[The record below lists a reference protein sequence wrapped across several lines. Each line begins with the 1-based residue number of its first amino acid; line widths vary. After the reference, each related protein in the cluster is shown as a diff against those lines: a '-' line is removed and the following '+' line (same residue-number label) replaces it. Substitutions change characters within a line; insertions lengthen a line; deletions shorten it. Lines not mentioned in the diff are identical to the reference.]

1 MHICHYLSQWWPRP
15 TSPNGC
21 IRLQWAPGH
30 NGLKSTETL
39 GKSGTLTKDHCSDV
53 KMSTT
58 ASQVIGVSIVCPVV
72 CFRRPSMKLSKLRVT
87 SLCEGNPLVAG
98 GFPSQRDQERGK
110 CFNLMTS
117 SCHKWIH
124 FNIGRWIPT
133 VSSFHISPRGTS
145 LLIFFF
151 SLVKKDVAFF
161 KTTLVLTKTR
171 LNKNKIILF
180 ISTAW
185 TIINKYF
192 PWKNRVCSG
201 FNALKL

>member
-1 MHICHYLSQWWPRP
+1 MHICHYLSQWWPRH

-30 NGLKSTETL
+30 NGLKFTETL

-58 ASQVIGVSIVCPVV
+58 ASQIIAVSIVCSVVVSGAHQWNRQSSASPAFVRETHCWPVD
-72 CFRRPSMKLSKLRVT
+72 FPHKGARNAKNT
-87 SLCEGNPLVAG
+87 SIWW
-98 GFPSQRDQERGK
+98 R
-110 CFNLMTS
+110 
-117 SCHKWIH
+117 H
-124 FNIGRWIPT
+124 
-133 VSSFHISPRGTS
+133 HIINGY
-145 LLIFFF
+145 
-151 SLVKKDVAFF
+151 VAFL
-161 KTTLVLTKTR
+161 KPTLVLTKTR
-171 LNKNKIILF
+171 LNKNKILLS

-201 FNALKL
+201 FNALTLYRPLFGQMFNKQIATPAMMKLQYRAHFIGQRI